1 MIGVKAKGL
10 DGFIKKLRQKDLI
23 MKGKV
28 TEIKRKLVSDVF
40 TDLVKGSPQWSGNLA
55 SNWYIDFHG
64 AKSAYNP
71 IPNYH
76 PTYYQDSDKYQVGM
90 NPAVSDTLNREI
102 PKISQIRWNTN
113 VTIINQTPYA
123 KEVEEGKGPDYKKI
137 RPENHK
143 YGQVA
148 MVGYV
153 MTKYSKLKTLK
164 RRL

>member
-1 MIGVKAKGL
+1 MISIKPKGI
-10 DGFIKKLRQKDLI
+10 DGFLRKIRQKDLV

-28 TEIKRKLVSDVF
+28 TEIKRKIVKDVF
-40 TDLVKGSPQWSGNLA
+40 EDLVKGSPQWSGNLA

-64 AKSAYNP
+64 AKSSYSP
-71 IPNYH
+71 ISNYH
-76 PTYYQDSDKYQVGM
+76 PTSYQDSDRYSVGM
-90 NPAVSDTLNREI
+90 NPAVSDTINRESS
-102 PKISQIRWNTN
+102 KISQIRWNTN
-113 VTIINQTPYA
+113 VTITNQAPYA
-123 KEVEEGKGPDYKKI
+123 KEVEEGKGPGFKKI
-137 RPENHK
+137 RPENFK